1 MALGYPIH
9 DYRLDN
15 GLRVVVSPDHAAPV
29 VAVNLWYDVGSKDE
43 AKGKTGLAH
52 LFEHLMFQGSA
63 NVGAGEHLAI
73 VQANGGT
80 ANATT
85 WFDRTNYF
93 ETVPVGALE
102 LALWLEADRLGT
114 LPVALTQGN
123 LDNQRDVVMEEKRQR
138 YDNVPYGDVL
148 EHLVALTFPAQHP
161 YGHTTIGSMDD
172 LRAATLGDVT
182 DFFARHYAADNAVLT
197 LVGDVRPEQG
207 LALADR
213 YLGALPAIGR
223 PQRDHLPPLPRIQG
237 APTLDRT
244 SAVPAD
250 AVYLAWRVPA
260 HGSRE
265 LDALQVGLAILG
277 DGLTSRLHQALVRPE
292 LAEGAGASAI
302 ALIGG
307 TSLGFAYARALP
319 GVSISA
325 LEGAMIAEIAAL
337 ASAGP
342 TEAEVNRAIAQ
353 HEREWLSELGQV
365 TSRADAIGAFTTLHD
380 DPELINTRIDAVSSL
395 TPEDVQ
401 RAVADYLGEDHH
413 ATLRIAREEQK

>member
-223 PQRDHLPPLPRIQG
+223 QQRDPMVPLPRIQG

-260 HGSRE
+260 HGSRA

-307 TSLGFAYARALP
+307 TSLGFAYVRALP
-319 GVSISA
+319 GISISA
-325 LEGAMIAEIAAL
+325 VEEAMVAEIDTL

-342 TEAEVNRAIAQ
+342 TDAEVHRAIAQ
-353 HEREWLSELGQV
+353 HEREWLFELGQV

>member
-43 AKGKTGLAH
+43 VPGKTGLAH

-114 LPVALTQGN
+114 LPVALTQAN

-148 EHLVALTFPAQHP
+148 EHLVALTFPAEHP

-197 LVGDVRPEQG
+197 LVGDVQPDQG

-223 PQRDHLPPLPRIQG
+223 PQRDHLAPLPRIQG

-250 AVYLAWRVPA
+250 AAYLAWRVPA

-365 TSRADAIGAFTTLHD
+365 TSRADAIGALATLHD
-380 DPELINTRIDAVSSL
+380 DPELINTRIDEVSSL
-395 TPEDVQ
+395 TPDEVQ
-401 RAVADYLGEDHH
+401 RAIADYLGEDHH